1 MKLNKISNE
10 LAEKIIVYA
19 EENKG
24 FNVFTLND
32 NNYTIH
38 HRVYKNKY
46 YDILEMNTYVEDLD
60 KIVTTFYILDPIEV
74 KQLLGGQI
82 NGNK

>member
-24 FNVFTLND
+24 FSVFTLND
-32 NNYTIH
+32 NN
-38 HRVYKNKY
+38 
-46 YDILEMNTYVEDLD
+46 
-60 KIVTTFYILDPIEV
+60 
-74 KQLLGGQI
+74 
-82 NGNK
+82 